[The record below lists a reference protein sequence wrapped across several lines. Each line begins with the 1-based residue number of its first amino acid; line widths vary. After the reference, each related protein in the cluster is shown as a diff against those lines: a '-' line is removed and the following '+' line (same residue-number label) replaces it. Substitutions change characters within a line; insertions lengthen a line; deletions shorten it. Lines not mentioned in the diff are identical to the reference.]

1 MTKTLTMAGL
11 LAASTLL
18 GGWTWGFDR
27 QGPFCL
33 YDREYTN
40 CGFPSFAACQATRI
54 GAGGYC
60 ALNPRF
66 VPDRD
71 YQPRRRRAG

>member
-1 MTKTLTMAGL
+1 MMRILTIAGALMA
-11 LAASTLL
+11 AALL
-18 GGWTWGFDR
+18 GGWTFGFDR

-40 CGFPSFAACQATRI
+40 CGFPSYAACMATAS

-60 ALNPRF
+60 AQNPRF
-66 VPDRD
+66 LPDRGP
-71 YQPRRRRAG
+71 PRRRRDY